1 MSPQGASP
9 PTDADLLARYARTG
23 DGGAFRDLVDRH
35 AGMVHAACLR
45 ELGGDAARAE
55 EAAQAVFVALSR
67 KAGTIRDAGA
77 LGAWLFQA
85 ARLAVATLR
94 REELRRRR
102 REAEAAA
109 RRNREGDPMTT
120 DTLAV
125 WREALP
131 HLNEAVAAL
140 RAKQQQAVVLH
151 YLEGRT
157 QRETARLLGCTEGA
171 VQERI
176 AYALGKLRAFLARR
190 GVTLSA
196 AALASGLH
204 TMAVPSAPASVL
216 AACAGA
222 GTAGATNGAA
232 ASSGAVVS
240 LADSILKAFF
250 RAKVKAA
257 AVLGAAVVAAAGT
270 GAAVVAAAAGPLSSS
285 DDPRP
290 SVVCNVKVVSD
301 KVEDVTT
308 LEDWKK
314 AYIKPGMT
322 DSEKAVAV
330 WKTVVKYRH
339 QSPPPSEA
347 LSHAGCVHDPMK
359 TIHVYGYGMCCCAS
373 SNIEGLARYLGFQA
387 RGRILNAHSV
397 PEVFY
402 DNAWRLLDAS
412 LMNYFTQEDGAIA
425 SVDEIRKAVR
435 GWWEA
440 HPEHAGMRGND
451 AKLRAFAK
459 NEGWKQGP
467 PLLARSPFYDQDGIN
482 GAGWHGWPSNMM
494 EYDWPDEKCGVFDYG
509 PAMGYQ
515 VNVQLRPGERLT
527 RNWSNRGLLVP
538 GDPKL
543 DILTT
548 RKPLGFQEKL
558 GDIAPG
564 RIGNGTLEYDVPLAS
579 GAYRGS
585 ALVLENLAAPG
596 GSPALRAADPAK
608 PGLLVLRMP
617 CSYIYLTGE
626 ARLKAAVG
634 TGGSI
639 AVSFSDN
646 HGLDWKP
653 VATVEKPGE
662 VKLDLTPFAYRR
674 YDYRLKIELNG
685 AGTGLEALAIRH
697 DILHSQAPLPALAA
711 GKNTIAFTAGAPEG
725 TITLEG
731 NMNPDAAKGK
741 QVAHTDYRPE
751 LKGVGPEILRVGDTG
766 TGEAVYT
773 VATPGDLVRVRLNAH
788 YRARDAKDGYE
799 VFLSFD
805 GGSSWKK
812 AGDLAGPTAAS
823 SKYIVFTDVPAGVR
837 TAKVK
842 LAGRQRNTTCCFDLR
857 IDADYREP
865 RGGFRPVKV
874 TYVWEE
880 GGQEKRDV
888 HVCQAAAET
897 YAITCGAKP
906 LMKSIVLELAE

>member
-1 MSPQGASP
+1 MKPNGAMP
-9 PTDADLLARYARTG
+9 LTDADLLSRYVRTG
-23 DGGAFRDLVDRH
+23 DGGAFRGLVERH

-55 EAAQAVFVALSR
+55 EAAQAVFVVLAR

-77 LGAWLFQA
+77 LGAWLFRA
-85 ARLAVATLR
+85 ARTAVATLR
-94 REELRRRR
+94 REESRRRR
-102 REAEAAA
+102 REAEVAA
-109 RRNREGDPMTT
+109 RRNREGDPMTDT
-120 DTLAV
+120 DAT
-125 WREALP
+125 WRDAQP
-131 HLNEAVAAL
+131 MLNEAIASL

-176 AYALGKLRAFLARR
+176 AYALGKLRAFLSRR
-190 GVTLSA
+190 GVALSA
-196 AALASGLH
+196 AALAAGLH
-204 TMAVPSAPASVL
+204 TLAVPAAPASVL

-222 GTAGATNGAA
+222 GAAGAA
-232 ASSGAVVS
+232 AGASASGAASS
-240 LADSILKAFF
+240 LADGILKAFF
-250 RAKVKAA
+250 WAKVKAA
-257 AVLGAAVVAAAGT
+257 AVLGAAGVAVAGT
-270 GAAVVAAAAGPLSSS
+270 GAALVAAAGPAAPA
-285 DDPRP
+285 DDARP
-290 SVVCNVKVVSD
+290 AVVCNVKVVSD

-308 LEDWKK
+308 LEDWKRTHL
-314 AYIKPGMT
+314 KPGMS
-322 DSEKAVAV
+322 DAEKAVAV

-339 QSPPPSEA
+339 QSPPPNEA
-347 LSHAGCVHDPMK
+347 LSNMGCVHDPMK
-359 TIHVYGYGMCCCAS
+359 AIHVYGYGMCCCAS
-373 SNIEGLARYLGFQA
+373 SNIEGLARYAGLKA

-402 DNAWRLLDAS
+402 DDAWHLLDAS
-412 LMNYFTQEDGAIA
+412 LMNYFTKEDGAIA

-435 GWWEA
+435 GWWES
-440 HPEHAGMRGND
+440 HPDQAGMRGND
-451 AKLRAFAK
+451 AKLRAFAR

-467 PLLARSPFYDQDGIN
+467 PLLARSPFYDRDGIN
-482 GAGWHGWPSNMM
+482 GAGWHGWPSSMM
-494 EYDWPDEKCGVFDYG
+494 EYDWSDEKCSVYDYG
-509 PAMGYQ
+509 PSMGYQ

-527 RNWSNRGLLVP
+527 RNWSNKGLLVP

-543 DILTT
+543 DILAT

-564 RIGNGTLEYDVPLAS
+564 RIGNGMLEYDVPLAS
-579 GAYRGS
+579 GAYRGI
-585 ALVLENLAAPG
+585 ALLAENLASPG

-608 PGLLVLRMP
+608 PGVLVLRMP

-634 TGGSI
+634 AGGSI

-653 VATVEKPGE
+653 VATIDKGGEEKI
-662 VKLDLTPFAYRR
+662 DLTPFAYRR
-674 YDYRLKIELNG
+674 YDYRLKIELKG
-685 AGTGLEALAIRH
+685 AGTGLDALAVRH
-697 DILHSQAPLPALAA
+697 DILHSQAPLPALAE
-711 GKNTIAFTAGAPEG
+711 GKNTITFSAGAPEG
-725 TITLEG
+725 TVTLEG
-731 NMNPDAAKGK
+731 NMNPAAAQGK
-741 QVAHTDYRPE
+741 QVAHTDY
-751 LKGVGPEILRVGDTG
+751 KPEITGLKTEVLLVGETG
-766 TGEAVYT
+766 KGEAVYT
-773 VATPGDLVRVRLNAH
+773 AATPGDLVRVRLNAH

-799 VFLSFD
+799 VLLSFD
-805 GGSSWKK
+805 GGASWKK

-823 SKYIVFTDVPAGVR
+823 SNYIVFTDVLAGVR
-837 TAKVK
+837 EARVK
-842 LAGRQRNTTCCFDLR
+842 LAGRQRNTTCLFDLR

-880 GGQEKRDV
+880 GGQEKRDAR
-888 HVCQAAAET
+888 VCKTAAET

-906 LMKSIVLELAE
+906 LMKSLVLELAE